1 MVSPLASRRGLRWLA
16 AGIVGALVL
25 AVACFYVAGYY
36 ELKARLAEG
45 GGGLF
50 PFLGGGPPASDVRLG
65 SAPEPRSLQAT
76 ATGFYCG
83 TLALLVAAAAGT
95 VWCGWQT
102 RHELR
107 RWHWFS
113 FLGLGLLGGILTLGT
128 YVIDA
133 SRRGIEGV
141 LVFDLLALVCAIVDL
156 TRRDYGAPGR
166 IVSVSVCLLAGV
178 IGALFAIGGAFR

>member
-1 MVSPLASRRGLRWLA
+1 V
-16 AGIVGALVL
+16 AGGTVGALVL
-25 AVACFYVAGYY
+25 AAVCFYVARGY
-36 ELKARLAEG
+36 ETAAADETAARLAPG
-45 GGGLF
+45 QGGGLM

-65 SAPEPRSLQAT
+65 SALEPRSLRAIG
-76 ATGFYCG
+76 TGLYCG

-95 VWCGWQT
+95 VWCGWHT

-113 FLGLGLLGGILTLGT
+113 FFGLGLLGGILTLGMSG
-128 YVIDA
+128 IAA
-133 SRRGIEGV
+133 SSRGMEGV
-141 LVFDLLALVCAIVDL
+141 LAVDLLALVCAIIDL

-178 IGALFAIGGAFR
+178 IGPLFAVGAAFFLTFT